1 MFKTINVALLL
12 LLLTACSAEENTKQ
26 TESKK
31 AEVVTE
37 VSNKIETKKSHVI
50 QKSGVTESN
59 RTETIEKPMTKV
71 TKEAL
76 FTLTT
81 LEGKTIHVNET
92 QGGLIFEEFK
102 NRAVLLIF
110 FGHRCPP
117 CIKEIP
123 ALIAMQNKKYNDLE
137 IIAIEVQRLNEK
149 RLKEFQSDKGINY
162 NLLSSEKHFDF
173 IDFIGKQ
180 ANWGGSI
187 PFLAAF
193 DTKGKVQLI
202 HAGGIDKAGFE
213 GIYRDLTGKSK
224 PTKK

>member
-1 MFKTINVALLL
+1 MFKTISVALLL

-26 TESKK
+26 TE
-31 AEVVTE
+31 
-37 VSNKIETKKSHVI
+37 TKKVEVTTKVLEKTTT
-50 QKSGVTESN
+50 QKSSPTEN
-59 RTETIEKPMTKV
+59 NQIKEIKKPL
-71 TKEAL
+71 TKESL

-92 QGGLIFEEFK
+92 EGGLIFEEFK
-102 NRAVLLIF
+102 NKAVLLIF

-117 CIKEIP
+117 CLKEIP
-123 ALIAMQNKKYNDLE
+123 ALIEMQNKKYDDLE
-137 IIAIEVQRLNEK
+137 IVAIEVQRLDK
-149 RLKEFQSDKGINY
+149 KDLKEFQANKGINY
-162 NLLSSEKHFDF
+162 NLLSSENHFDF

-213 GIYRDLTGKSK
+213 GIYKDLTGKNKS
-224 PTKK
+224 TKK